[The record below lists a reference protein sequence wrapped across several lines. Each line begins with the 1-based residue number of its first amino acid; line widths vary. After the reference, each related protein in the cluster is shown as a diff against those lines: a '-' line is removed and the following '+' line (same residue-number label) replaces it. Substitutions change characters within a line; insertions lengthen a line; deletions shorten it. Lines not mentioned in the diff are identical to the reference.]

1 MEAVWLQENE
11 VKGQQSTCFK
21 LFGRISQPLPKGKEG
36 YVDLLY
42 TPVIKL
48 FIQNF
53 HLILEARIST
63 DTCLCVCLCMEIAI
77 FYIVNLF
84 SVQHGSYELF
94 FFFLF
99 EVVISVQQYIHL
111 HSNVSKTRRHL
122 ENLWVSWLTVDYG
135 ITEIH

>member
-1 MEAVWLQENE
+1 MEVMN
-11 VKGQQSTCFK
+11 S
-21 LFGRISQPLPKGKEG
+21 
-36 YVDLLY
+36 
-42 TPVIKL
+42 
-48 FIQNF
+48 
-53 HLILEARIST
+53 
-63 DTCLCVCLCMEIAI
+63 
-77 FYIVNLF
+77 
-84 SVQHGSYELF
+84 F